1 MPKDLNKI
9 YQLFARIPC
18 TIAILKNPSKDDHS
32 DSKENAHGGKLVDV
46 IQLHKK
52 TFHYSF
58 LFYLFIYLL
67 LFSSLL
73 LLSLLLLLLLLLLLF
88 LEFGA
93 FYQKRHKGQL
103 KVNSSEHIK

>member
-58 LFYLFIYLL
+58 LFYLFIYL
-67 LFSSLL
+67 FIIIFIIIIIVIIIIIIIIFGVWRI
-73 LLSLLLLLLLLLLLF
+73 LS
-88 LEFGA
+88 EEA
-93 FYQKRHKGQL
+93 
-103 KVNSSEHIK
+103 